1 MKGNRSNLMLEQI
14 LEKIE
19 LLEEAYEK
27 AEKRYKDIGTWFH
40 RAGSKCIS
48 FRPHVFPQGS
58 FRLGTAIRPEN
69 KEEYDLDMGCSL
81 EHGLTKEN
89 ISQKRLKE
97 IVGYELELYRQA
109 RNIKESLSEKR
120 RCWRLEYA
128 DVLSFHMDI
137 VPCIPEDYIR
147 RELLKGRMMQ
157 STRLDE
163 RLASS
168 ISKLAVSITDNKD
181 PKYPM
186 ITNDWRVSN
195 PEGYA
200 LWFEARMRTA
210 ALHLSRMESTF
221 KMSIDDLPYYR
232 WKTPLQ
238 RSIQFLKRH
247 RDTMFKY
254 DEESKPISIIITT
267 LAAAAY
273 RGENDIVSALGNIL
287 NTMDKFINQA
297 IPYVPNPVNPEED
310 FADKWYSEEH
320 AHLGLKDNFDRWLI
334 QARSDFA
341 AICSGNSQH
350 ILDVASRGL
359 LINLDKI
366 SVEQILGIASGV
378 APAVNRV
385 KSSSPRPWFKL

>member
-1 MKGNRSNLMLEQI
+1 MKGNRSNLMLEKI

-19 LLEEAYEK
+19 LPEEAYEK

-40 RAGSKCIS
+40 RTGSKCIS

-81 EHGLTKEN
+81 ERGLTKED
-89 ISQKRLKE
+89 ISQKQLKE

-109 RNIKESLSEKR
+109 RNIKENLSEKR

-137 VPCIPEDYIR
+137 VPCIPEDYSQ
-147 RELLKGRMMQ
+147 REILKGRMMRLG
-157 STRLDE
+157 RLDE
-163 RLASS
+163 SLASS

-181 PKYPM
+181 PKYSM
-186 ITNDWRVSN
+186 RTNDWRVSN

-210 ALHLSRMESTF
+210 ELYLSQREAVF

-247 RDTMFKY
+247 RDTMFK
-254 DEESKPISIIITT
+254 DNEESKPISIIITT
-267 LAAAAY
+267 LATAAY
-273 RGENDIVSALGNIL
+273 RGENDIVSALENIL
-287 NTMDKFINQA
+287 KTMHEFINEV

-310 FADKWYSEEH
+310 FADKWYSKEH
-320 AHLGLKDNFDRWLI
+320 ADLRLRDNFDRWLI
-334 QARSDFA
+334 QARSDFT
-341 AICSGNSQH
+341 AICSDNSQH
-350 ILDVASRGL
+350 ILDAASRGL
-359 LINLDKI
+359 LINLDRI
-366 SVEQILGIASGV
+366 SVEQMLGIASGV
-378 APAVNRV
+378 APAVSRI